1 MGIMKS
7 HHAAV
12 KGPSRKDGKVWRLA
26 AVGVVVAK
34 GNAARMRQY
43 VKRNGGG
50 AAGYFVYLTNREVG
64 EEVQP

>member
-1 MGIMKS
+1 MGMTTS
-7 HHAAV
+7 TYAAV

-43 VKRNGGG
+43 VKSNGGG
-50 AAGYFVYLTNREVG
+50 AAGYFVYLTNRELG